1 MTKPTEKNAPYVL
14 TYNDFAEQE
23 GSARKGEKK
32 TLEVDVVIGA
42 DGANS
47 RVAKEIEAGDY
58 EYAIA
63 FQERMRI
70 SDEKMSYYKE
80 RAEMYVGE
88 DVSPDFYGWVFPKYD
103 HVAVGTGTVVN
114 KTQIKQYQAAT
125 RHRSKDKCAGGQII
139 RVEAHPIPEHPRPRR
154 VE

>member
-1 MTKPTEKNAPYVL
+1 MGEVQIGHTLKDDEFIGMVRREVLDSFLRNRAAQNGCTLINGLFMSMEQPSGADDPYVL
-14 TYNDFAEQE
+14 TYNDLAAAGE
-23 GSARKGEKK
+23 GKARKGMKK

-70 SDEKMSYYKE
+70 PEDKMEYYKE
-80 RAEMYVGE
+80 RVVPAWSCARAEPARNCPRAGNC
-88 DVSPDFYGWVFPKYD
+88 GWPW
-103 HVAVGTGTVVN
+103 
-114 KTQIKQYQAAT
+114 
-125 RHRSKDKCAGGQII
+125 
-139 RVEAHPIPEHPRPRR
+139 
-154 VE
+154 